1 MNDDLQ
7 AILAALAQPG
17 TQKDFAALVGISQA
31 AASQWAAAGLLAPG
45 DTLGAWLLA
54 YCERLRQQARQRLGD
69 GALDL
74 VQERAALARAQRIGY
89 EMRNEQAL
97 ADYAPAELLRRVLAT
112 TSAGMAGHIDS
123 LPNQIWRAVPDLPE
137 AARAAVLNI
146 IASARAEW
154 VRSTAEL
161 ADRSLPEPEHD
172 HDDSPMDDLAGHDH

>member
-7 AILAALAQPG
+7 STLAALAKPG
-17 TQKDFAALVGISQA
+17 RQKDFAALVGISQA
-31 AASQWAAAGLLAPG
+31 AASNWAAAGLLVPG
-45 DTLGAWLLA
+45 ATLGEWLLA

-97 ADYAPAELLRRVLAT
+97 ADHAPAELLREVLAV
-112 TSAGMAGHIDS
+112 TSAGMVGHMDS
-123 LPNQIWRAVPDLPE
+123 LPDQIERAVPDLPE
-137 AARAAVLNI
+137 AARSVVLAI

-161 ADRSLPEPEHD
+161 ADRSLSEPD
-172 HDDSPMDDLAGHDH
+172 HDQDDSLTDDLTKHEQ

>member
-7 AILAALAQPG
+7 STLAKLAKSG
-17 TQKDFAALVGISQA
+17 TQKDFAAVVGISQA
-31 AASQWAAAGLLAPG
+31 AASNWAAAGLLAPG
-45 DTLGAWLLA
+45 ATLGEWLLA
-54 YCERLRQQARQRLGD
+54 YCDRLRQQAEQRMGGGL
-69 GALDL
+69 LDL

-97 ADYAPAELLRRVLAT
+97 ADHAPTQLLREVLAV
-112 TSAGMAGHIDS
+112 TSAGMVGHIDS
-123 LPNQIWRAVPDLPE
+123 LPDQIERSVPDLPE
-137 AARAAVLNI
+137 SARSAVLAI

-172 HDDSPMDDLAGHDH
+172 QDDSLVDDLAGHEQ